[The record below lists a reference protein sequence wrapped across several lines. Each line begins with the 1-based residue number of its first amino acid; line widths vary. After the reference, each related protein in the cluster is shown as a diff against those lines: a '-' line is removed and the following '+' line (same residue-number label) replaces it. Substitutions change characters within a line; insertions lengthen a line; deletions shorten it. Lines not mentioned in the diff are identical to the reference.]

1 MLGPYRL
8 DALLGRG
15 GMGEVYRAYDTEH
28 HRRVALKVLPAAL
41 SRDPHYRGRFR
52 REAKLASGLTD
63 PHVVPIHRYGEI
75 DGQLFLDMR
84 LVEGDDLEAVLRQEG
99 RLAPDA
105 AVRLVEQV
113 ASALDDAHREGLVH
127 RDVKPSNVFL
137 TRPGSPEAPRF
148 AYLGDFGIARTISGT
163 ASAVLTATGTT
174 VGTPDY
180 MAPERFAGDAVDGRA
195 DVYALACLLHECL
208 TGERPFVRD
217 GLAALMHAHMF
228 APPPRPSAHQGVPA
242 AFDAV
247 VARGM
252 AKDPAQ
258 RPATAGELAA
268 QARAV
273 LAAPAPAVVFTDT
286 TTNRLVA
293 VPPSGPAGSAPPATP
308 PPVAPLSAPPPA
320 RGAHAGSPA
329 APPRSPVTP
338 PPQAGTPWPAVPSPR
353 AGGPARSAYP
363 VPGTPTGAP
372 GPAPFSPT
380 TLVACLVAALGLVL
394 PEPGLN
400 LLGFCVLVPVLGA
413 AILRNRQPPAARRP
427 GRVLQ
432 KRFPTAALLV
442 GAAVAV
448 AGLLAAVLPDTAARQ
463 GILVVLSL
471 ALVGGWAASR
481 RRH

>member
-1 MLGPYRL
+1 MPMLGPYRL

-28 HRRVALKVLPAAL
+28 DRRVALKILPAAL
-41 SRDPHYRGRFR
+41 SRDPKYRSRFR

-84 LVEGDDLEAVLRQEG
+84 LVEGEDLEAVLRRER

-137 TRPGSPEAPRF
+137 TRPGSPDAPRF
-148 AYLGDFGIARTISGT
+148 AYLGDFGIARTIAGT
-163 ASAVLTATGTT
+163 SSAVLTATGTA

-180 MAPERFAGDAVDGRA
+180 MAPERFSGDAVDGRA
-195 DVYALACLLHECL
+195 DVYSLACLLHECL

-228 APPPRPSAHQGVPA
+228 SPPPRPSACKGVPA
-242 AFDAV
+242 GFDAV
-247 VARGM
+247 VARGV

-258 RPATAGELAA
+258 RTPTAGEVAA

-273 LAAPAPAVVFTDT
+273 LAGPAPTAFTDPA
-286 TTNRLVA
+286 TNRLA
-293 VPPSGPAGSAPPATP
+293 VVPASGAPGTAPPVVP
-308 PPVAPLSAPPPA
+308 QA
-320 RGAHAGSPA
+320 RGAHAGFPA
-329 APPRSPVTP
+329 APPVTP
-338 PPQAGTPWPAVPSPR
+338 SPGAPPPAPVAGGTPSPHAGPPWQAVPPPR
-353 AGGPARSAYP
+353 PGEPAGSAYP
-363 VPGTPTGAP
+363 AP
-372 GPAPFSPT
+372 DRNDAAPAPMA
-380 TLVACLVAALGLVL
+380 LVACLLATLGLVV
-394 PEPGLN
+394 PQPGLN
-400 LLGFCVLVPVLGA
+400 VVGFCVLVPVLGA
-413 AILRNRQPPAARRP
+413 ATLRNRRPLAAPPP
-427 GRVLQ
+427 
-432 KRFPTAALLV
+432 KRIPAAALLL

-448 AGLLAAVLPDTAARQ
+448 AGLLAAAVPDTAARQ
-463 GILVVLSL
+463 GILVVLTL
-471 ALVGGWAASR
+471 AMVGGWAVTR
-481 RRH
+481 RRR